1 MKERGERATKECIRM
16 MRQAQLAV
24 QVLLTWTSDRNKS
37 KYRGQVRCAGR
48 GGEMIYKAKRNKDKG
63 EPF

>member
-24 QVLLTWTSDRNKS
+24 QALLTWTSDRNKS
-37 KYRGQVRCAGR
+37 KYRG
-48 GGEMIYKAKRNKDKG
+48 GGEMLYKAKRNKDKG